1 MLDDTLEID
10 SPPARAHY
18 LAPRHGD
25 AHAAVPARVLRQ
37 GTPVRTPFGPARRVR
52 TPFGAANGAAQR
64 KKATP
69 GPHAK
74 RVATPAR
81 QRDGGA
87 ESPPHAHSISYHAR
101 TPVPRARAQ
110 ANARRTPRRTPSR
123 LGAAT
128 SRMTPGLFGKAERV
142 KTPGVASRK
151 GHEVRDLMRSAGKDS
166 CKRVEATEYRLEVMD
181 GGEFVSPCRRSTRQ
195 KQRSRADVLKAANAR
210 LAVETAQQQQQQQQR
225 CGAEKA
231 AAKAT
236 AHTPSRH
243 ARAVATDSPIVE
255 SMLEAAHFSYK
266 PLGTSAMHHAHG
278 TGSSRISSAK
288 SPVARKALRRLSG
301 DQSLGFAAAEGF
313 RKQLKRR
320 AIIASDIFARM
331 DTDASGGVSKEEFA
345 RGYCSIMSA
354 TLARDG
360 STASPKSHG
369 ALRQAARAVFA
380 LLDSDR
386 DGRITFVEF
395 KALYRRR
402 ALEKLEVPNP
412 TTPGAMPRAV
422 AESSKAGR
430 RLGAAE
436 LTALAQGL
444 LAASYVDGGANLEGL
459 FNRMD
464 TGALLSCARF
474 FHRSLELAPFHCG
487 WLLPSAL
494 TPRARASPPP
504 QH

>member
-1 MLDDTLEID
+1 MTSLDDTLDLD
-10 SPPARAHY
+10 SPESRSYSHF
-18 LAPRHGD
+18 APRHGG
-25 AHAAVPARVLRQ
+25 AQAALPARVLRQ

-52 TPFGAANGAAQR
+52 TPFAAANGAAAR
-64 KKATP
+64 RPKGRRATP
-69 GPHAK
+69 GPKAK

-81 QRDGGA
+81 SRGDGD
-87 ESPPHAHSISYHAR
+87 ESPPRAPSSSYY
-101 TPVPRARAQ
+101 ARAE
-110 ANARRTPRRTPSR
+110 AKARTPRRTPGR

-128 SRMTPGLFGKAERV
+128 RRLTPGLFGKAERI

-151 GHEVRDLMRSAGKDS
+151 GREVRDLLRSAGKDS

-195 KQRSRADVLKAANAR
+195 KQRSRAEVLKAANAR
-210 LAVETAQQQQQQQQR
+210 LAVETAQQRQR
-225 CGAEKA
+225 GGPKKA
-231 AAKAT
+231 AAT
-236 AHTPSRH
+236 VPAHTPSRH
-243 ARAVATDSPIVE
+243 ARAVATDSPVVE

-278 TGSSRISSAK
+278 AGSSRISSAK
-288 SPVARKALRRLSG
+288 SPVARKAMRRLSG
-301 DQSLGFAAAEGF
+301 DRLLGFAAAEGF

-402 ALEKLEVPNP
+402 TLEALEVPNP

-444 LAASYVDGGANLEGL
+444 LAASYVHGGADLESL
-459 FNRMD
+459 FKRMD
-464 TGALLSCARF
+464 AGALKSE
-474 FHRSLELAPFHCG
+474 H
-487 WLLPSAL
+487 
-494 TPRARASPPP
+494 ARAAVVCVPAAAAL
-504 QH
+504 